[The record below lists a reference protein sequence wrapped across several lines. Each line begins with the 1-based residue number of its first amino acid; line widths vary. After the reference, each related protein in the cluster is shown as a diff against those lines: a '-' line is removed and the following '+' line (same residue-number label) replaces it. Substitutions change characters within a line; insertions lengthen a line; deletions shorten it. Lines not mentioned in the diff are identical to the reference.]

1 MSYKPGP
8 LHASYHMTQF
18 SQVLSGEAAVDQ
30 QGGTIGFYYAAHVPG
45 LITKLIE
52 TISQHIKQ
60 QRNMKLISLAISSL
74 SSSAL

>member
-1 MSYKPGP
+1 MPV
-8 LHASYHMTQF
+8 MTQF

-30 QGGTIGFYYAAHVPG
+30 QGATIGFYYAAHVPG

-74 SSSAL
+74 SLSSSAL